1 MSPVNAFHRITRKQD
16 RLFDTLRDPRAVKA
30 AAQPGTATDFDA
42 LKGAKYSLLVTSR
55 RSGEPV
61 ATPVWFG
68 LHDGRVYA
76 RTLVDAG
83 KVKRLAAGSARAY
96 SSLRRSRQPRRSA
109 RGGRWRVLRPEGNQ
123 LAESALNSHYGWG
136 RRLYERIGSTL
147 GVQTVN
153 LEITPGGNQSD

>member
-42 LKGAKYSLLVTSR
+42 LKGAKYSLLVTFR

-83 KVKRLAAGSARAY
+83 KVKRLRQDPHVRIALCDVRGNPAGPFAEGVGG
-96 SSLRRSRQPRRSA
+96 SS
-109 RGGRWRVLRPEGNQ
+109 VLRGTSLPSQ
-123 LAESALNSHYGWG
+123 
-136 RRLYERIGSTL
+136 R
-147 GVQTVN
+147 
-153 LEITPGGNQSD
+153 